1 MATQT
6 LIVPTTGA
14 VVSQAQIQSMNTAS
28 VFVSADALAGAEKC
42 DIFIRSGNTWVIVA
56 DPVTGNAIKLTAGVP
71 AVRLAGG
78 PLYGILKDATAGSCG
93 VYWEP
98 ASRDY

>member
-1 MATQT
+1 MTQT
-6 LIVPTTGA
+6 LISPTADA
-14 VVSQAQIQSMNTAS
+14 VVSQAQIQSMSAAS
-28 VFVSADALAGAEKC
+28 VFVSADNLAGAEEC
-42 DIFIRSGNTWVIVA
+42 DIFIRSGNTWVVVA
-56 DPVTGNAIKLTAGVP
+56 DPATGNAVKLTAGIP

-78 PLYGILKDATAGSCG
+78 PLYGILKDATVGSCG

>member
-6 LIVPTTGA
+6 LIPSTTDA
-14 VVSQAQIQSMNTAS
+14 VASQALVQSMQTS
-28 VFVSADALAGAEKC
+28 SIFLSADNLAGAEEC
-42 DIFIRSGNTWVIVA
+42 DIYYRAGNTWVVVA
-56 DPVTGNAIKLTAGVP
+56 DPATGNAVKLTASIP

-78 PLYGILKDATAGSCG
+78 PLYGVLKAATAGACA